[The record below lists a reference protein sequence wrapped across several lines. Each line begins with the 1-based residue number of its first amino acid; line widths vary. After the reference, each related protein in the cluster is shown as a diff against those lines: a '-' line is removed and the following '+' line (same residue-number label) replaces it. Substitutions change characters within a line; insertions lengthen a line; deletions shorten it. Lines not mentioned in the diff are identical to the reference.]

1 MRNIF
6 RNNWRPFAFT
16 LAVGML
22 SAAAPAC
29 ASSSTW
35 PASGKPITIVAPFSA
50 GSGADG
56 LVRRLAQQVNKETG
70 VPVIVENK
78 PGASTTIGA
87 DAVARAKPDGYT
99 LLYTYVLTHAQNPHL
114 FKKLPYDAFK
124 DFTPILKVVDSATIL
139 AVNKDAPF
147 DSMQALIE
155 YARQHPGELNYGSY
169 NVGSTAHLNSEILL
183 RNTGIDA
190 VHIPYKGSADALIG
204 LLAGDIHFG
213 FVDTATAVNQ
223 ARAGKL
229 KLFGTATDK
238 RLAVLPDL
246 PTLAEQGIEGLDIVG
261 WQAIFAPGNVPDE
274 LAEQIAGV
282 FRHALSDPEIVK
294 SFESQGVQVSGAG
307 PKEFASIVRRD
318 YEHWGQIIKALDL
331 KLDQ

>member
-1 MRNIF
+1 M
-6 RNNWRPFAFT
+6 
-16 LAVGML
+16 
-22 SAAAPAC
+22 
-29 ASSSTW
+29 
-35 PASGKPITIVAPFSA
+35 
-50 GSGADG
+50 
-56 LVRRLAQQVNKETG
+56 RRLAQQVNQQTG

-124 DFTPILKVVDSATIL
+124 DFTPIMKVVDSATIL

-147 DSMQALIE
+147 SSIQDLIE
-155 YARQHPGELNYGSY
+155 YSRQYPGKLNYGSY
-169 NVGSTAHLNSEILL
+169 NVGSTAHLNSEILM
-183 RNTGIDA
+183 RNTGINA
-190 VHIPYKGSADALIG
+190 VHIPYKGSADALVG

-229 KLFGTATDK
+229 KLLGTATDK
-238 RLAVLPDL
+238 RLKALPDL
-246 PTLAEQGIEGLDIVG
+246 PTLAEQNIQGLDVVG

-274 LAEQIAGV
+274 LAEQIASV
-282 FRHALSDPEIVK
+282 FRRALAEPKIVE
-294 SFESQGVQVSGAG
+294 SFEAQGVQVSGAG
-307 PKEFASIVRRD
+307 PKEFASILHRD
-318 YEHWGQIIKALDL
+318 YKHWGQIIKALDL
-331 KLDQ
+331 KLDR

>member
-1 MRNIF
+1 M
-6 RNNWRPFAFT
+6 NNSIPGICRSFACTLVIGTLPFTTSAF
-16 LAVGML
+16 
-22 SAAAPAC
+22 
-29 ASSSTW
+29 ASSTEW
-35 PASGKPITIVAPFSA
+35 PASGKPVTIVAPFSA

-56 LVRRLAQQVNKETG
+56 LVRRLAQQVNRQTG

-114 FKKLPYDAFK
+114 FKSLSYDAFK

-139 AVNKDAPF
+139 AVNNTAPF
-147 DSMQALIE
+147 GSTQELIE
-155 YARQHPGELNYGSY
+155 YARQHPGKLNYGSY
-169 NVGSTAHLNSEILL
+169 NVGSTAHLNSEILM

-190 VHIPYKGSADALIG
+190 VHIPYKGSADALVG
-204 LLAGDIHFG
+204 LLSGDIHFA

-229 KLFGTATDK
+229 RLFGTATDE
-238 RLAVLPDL
+238 RLKVLPDL
-246 PTLAEQGIEGLDIVG
+246 PTLSEQGIQGLDVVG
-261 WQAIFAPGNVPDE
+261 WQAIFAPGGVPEE

-282 FRHALSDPEIVK
+282 FRRALREPEVTE
-294 SFESQGVQVSGAG
+294 SFESQGVQVSGTG
-307 PKEFASIVRRD
+307 PKEFAGIVRRD

-331 KLDQ
+331 KLDR